1 MLAKRYQVWPW
12 NSQIS
17 CQFIFSCR
25 KKDYRNVS
33 IWVWNLLI
41 SNSVYPSIFRHV
53 IQYHRIEFILS
64 NYLFT
69 VLYTRA
75 RQKGPKIWKKTRVA
89 FNSIYQNG
97 QQQMKKQ
104 QMFAK
109 CWNFSKICWKHVF
122 GWWLSFWEFMTI
134 SRFDWTIIWLN
145 ISVSVFVC
153 SFFSCSPFLHHFYGW
168 HYVSLYNPKTALN
181 GDRHTNTKSFEKT
194 KWNLSLFCRA
204 VCVFFEINPS
214 GFAQLLTVI
223 LHLVYIAE

>member
-1 MLAKRYQVWPW
+1 MSLKLVDFKFSLSLNFPPCNSISSHRVYFIKLSFYSFIHACQAKRAK
-12 NSQIS
+12 NM
-17 CQFIFSCR
+17 
-25 KKDYRNVS
+25 K
-33 IWVWNLLI
+33 
-41 SNSVYPSIFRHV
+41 
-53 IQYHRIEFILS
+53 
-64 NYLFT
+64 
-69 VLYTRA
+69 
-75 RQKGPKIWKKTRVA
+75 KKTRVA

-134 SRFDWTIIWLN
+134 SRFDWTFIWLN